1 MKCQVRL
8 CSEQKETL
16 TATSSHYMLQRL
28 FVEDSDSDIEE
39 LQQQLDQQDARPAI
53 NLTEENGLGALAHP
67 MDVDEPPLVIEIDQ
81 SKPPDEDQ
89 DLNLLDYSDEDE
101 VPLYPLIPNEVDS
114 GNDQKPDLKDIRPV
128 NVQLTLALPFQY
140 DMIQSLLITDD
151 PFIIMGKG
159 LGMSNIVANMLHILG
174 TPTKINGVLK
184 RALVIVLNASATD
197 NQQIGEELQE
207 LFWLDAHMTDDN
219 EEINETHNNNNL
231 HNRNIDLDNEDIN
244 MRTFNV
250 LTADSLSVEQRRQ
263 LYLKG
268 GIVSVTSRIFIVD
281 LLSGVVH
288 PNRITGLVILNVET
302 LRNYS
307 NESFITEIYR
317 SQNKWGFIKGFSE
330 SPENFTMEFSPL
342 LRRMKDLRFKRV
354 LLWPRFRME
363 ISKCLNKATNTNN
376 VIEVKIQLTNS
387 MLQIQFGLI
396 ECLKKCIAELN
407 RKNPELALEWWNI
420 DNALDLNFLKSID
433 SVMIP
438 NWHRISFES
447 KQLVKDIRFLKQL
460 LELLIVSDAVDFYEE
475 VQISLEANKPSVSKH
490 HSESP
495 WLMLDESQLVI
506 SYARKRIYYKDDYYL
521 EEQPKWDQLIHIIDD
536 ISHEKL
542 LKPSFGPILV
552 VCSDNATAYQ
562 LTQVIKSAKKKN
574 GIRRMLLR
582 KLQMYKERAQER
594 KNLINEVKNKE
605 VAETAPTLNV
615 SVTFAKEQTNSK
627 RRRTRGAAAVATVE
641 KIRSSGAG
649 AEIDSIIESSNFN
662 QELSNHETDEQENEE
677 DLEDSD
683 IEFLQYGSEGDE
695 LDNDLEIVEPKKEHI
710 INEDLYKHLIE
721 KAKNERKNK
730 FRVINRNDEIIID
743 TFNNIDDTSLLQEI
757 MPSHII
763 MFEPDLPFIRRVELY
778 RATFSGY
785 TPKIFFMYYGE
796 SVEEQ
801 KHLTSIK
808 REKDSFTKLIKEN
821 AQLSHHFETTEDLS
835 HFKNLTEREMKLN
848 KLNRKNTRLAGGQAA
863 FQNFTQ
869 DVVIVDTR
877 EFNASL
883 PGLLFRY
890 GVRVIPCMLNIGD
903 YIISP
908 DICIERKSV
917 ADLIGSLQNNRL
929 NSQCRKM
936 TKFYK
941 YSILLIEFEEN
952 QSFSLEPFSERR
964 TYRSSNLSTSHPISS
979 KLAQF
984 EIQAKLAKLVMNF
997 PALRIIWS
1005 SSPLQTVNIMLD
1017 LKLGREQPDPMM
1029 AINLGANTRKNANK
1043 DINKISAQEINVE
1056 KFSELLKIPGL
1067 SKIDYFNI
1075 RKRIKSFN
1083 KLKKMTLQN
1092 LIDIT
1097 GDNILG
1103 TRIYDYLR
1111 REEEENNEE

>member
-1 MKCQVRL
+1 MSQ
-8 CSEQKETL
+8 S
-16 TATSSHYMLQRL
+16 L
-28 FVEDSDSDIEE
+28 FVEDSDSDLEE
-39 LQQQLDQQDARPAI
+39 LQQQLGRQDAVAAPTLAAEVPATTPLLDTAI
-53 NLTEENGLGALAHP
+53 EEA
-67 MDVDEPPLVIEIDQ
+67 PLVVPLGPGSSLVQE
-81 SKPPDEDQ
+81 EDIKVE
-89 DLNLLDYSDEDE
+89 EDE
-101 VPLYPLIPNEVDS
+101 SEEEEEVSLYPLIPNDVNANS
-114 GNDQKPDLKDIRPV
+114 DQKPDLKDIRPV
-128 NVQLTLALPFQY
+128 NVQLTLSLPFQY

-159 LGMSNIVANMLHILG
+159 VGMSNIVANMLHILG

-184 RALVIVLNASATD
+184 RALVIVLNASVSD

-207 LFWLDAHMTDDN
+207 LFWLDNDMMKDSNT
-219 EEINETHNNNNL
+219 TS
-231 HNRNIDLDNEDIN
+231 NIGNEDIN
-244 MRTFNV
+244 MRSFDV

-268 GIVSVTSRIFIVD
+268 GIISVTSRIFIVD

-288 PNRITGLVILNVET
+288 PNRITGLVILNVEN
-302 LRNYS
+302 LKNYS

-342 LRRMKDLRFKRV
+342 LRRMKDLKFKRV
-354 LLWPRFRME
+354 LLWPRFRLE
-363 ISKCLNKATNTNN
+363 ISKCLNKATNTYKNN
-376 VIEVKIQLTNS
+376 VIEVKIQLTSS
-387 MLQIQFGLI
+387 MLQIQLGLI

-407 RKNPELALEWWNI
+407 RKNPELALEWWSI

-447 KQLVKDIRFLKQL
+447 KQLVKDIRFLKHL
-460 LELLIVSDAVDFYEE
+460 LKLLIVADAVDFYEE
-475 VQISLEANKPSVSKH
+475 IQISLEANKPSVSKQ

-495 WLMLDESQLVI
+495 WLILDESQLVI

-542 LKPSFGPILV
+542 LKPSFGPILI
-552 VCSDNATAYQ
+552 VCSDKAVVHQ
-562 LTQVIKSAKKKN
+562 LSQVIRFAKKKN
-574 GIRRMLLR
+574 GIRRMLLK
-582 KLQMYKERAQER
+582 KLQFYKERTEER
-594 KNLINEVKNKE
+594 KRLINEVKNKDSVE
-605 VAETAPTLNV
+605 NTPTLNV
-615 SVTFAKEQTNSK
+615 SVTFSKEQITSK
-627 RRRTRGAAAVATVE
+627 RRRTRGAAAVAAVE
-641 KIRSSGAG
+641 RIRNSGAG
-649 AEIDSIIESSNFN
+649 ADIDNVIESSDFKQQLLDDKTAN
-662 QELSNHETDEQENEE
+662 EQEIE
-677 DLEDSD
+677 DDLGNSD
-683 IEFLQYGSEGDE
+683 IEFLQYASDNEELNEDMEEAEPEKIHMIDE
-695 LDNDLEIVEPKKEHI
+695 EAYRDLIDRAKDERRNKFHVVNRSDEIV
-710 INEDLYKHLIE
+710 
-721 KAKNERKNK
+721 
-730 FRVINRNDEIIID
+730 ID
-743 TFNNIDDTSLLQEI
+743 TFNNINDIALLQEI

-763 MFEPDLPFIRRVELY
+763 MFEPDLSFIRRVELY
-778 RATFSGY
+778 RATFSENA
-785 TPKIFFMYYGE
+785 TKIFFMYYGE

-808 REKDSFTKLIKEN
+808 REKDSFTKLIREN
-821 AQLSHHFETTEDLS
+821 AQLSHHFETAEDLS
-835 HFKNLTEREMKLN
+835 HFRNLTERKMKLN
-848 KLNRKNTRLAGGQAA
+848 KINRRNTRLAGGQSG

-877 EFNASL
+877 EFNAPL

-890 GVRVIPCMLNIGD
+890 GVRVVPCMLNIGD
-903 YIISP
+903 YIISS

-964 TYRSSNLSTSHPISS
+964 TYRSVNLSTSHPISS

-997 PALRIIWS
+997 PALRIVWS
-1005 SSPLQTVNIMLD
+1005 SSPLQTVNIILD
-1017 LKLGREQPDPMM
+1017 LKLGREQPDPMK
-1029 AINLGANTRKNANK
+1029 AINLGGNMRRNANR
-1043 DINKISAQEINVE
+1043 DINKITAQEINLK

-1075 RKRIKSFN
+1075 RKRVKSFD
-1083 KLKKMTLQN
+1083 KLKKMSLQN

-1103 TRIYDYLR
+1103 NRIYDYLS
-1111 REEEENNEE
+1111 REEEVEEEEDMEDGIP